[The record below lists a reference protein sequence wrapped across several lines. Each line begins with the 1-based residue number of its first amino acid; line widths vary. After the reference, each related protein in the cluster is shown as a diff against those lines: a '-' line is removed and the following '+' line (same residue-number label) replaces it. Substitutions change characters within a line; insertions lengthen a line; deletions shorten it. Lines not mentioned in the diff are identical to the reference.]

1 MLSMKTLKNYKK
13 LFADFWGYH
22 EYDIPI
28 CWGCNR
34 QQAVDIHHL
43 IPKGMGGVKNNR
55 LNRIDN
61 LFPVCRS
68 CHDHAHRDKSINEE
82 WKAKLLKK
90 ISDKEW
96 GKLYNE

>member
-1 MLSMKTLKNYKK
+1 MKTLKNYKK
-13 LFADFWGYH
+13 LFSDFWGYC
-22 EYDIPI
+22 ESDIPT
-28 CWGCNR
+28 CWGCYR

-61 LFPVCRS
+61 LFPVCRD
-68 CHDHAHRDKSINEE
+68 CHNKAHSDKSINEE

-96 GKLYNE
+96 SKLYNE

>member
-1 MLSMKTLKNYKK
+1 MKTSKNYKK

-28 CWGCNR
+28 CWGCYR

-61 LFPVCRS
+61 LFPVVLAITK
-68 CHDHAHRDKSINEE
+68 HIQT
-82 WKAKLLKK
+82 KLLMRIGKK
-90 ISDKEW
+90 SLK
-96 GKLYNE
+96 KK